1 MRIGYLRMII
11 LALVVM
17 LHAQCGENTRDA
29 EDVSYSIAEKHVKI
43 WDVAIDQVLELVDSM
58 PDDQLNFR
66 PHDSIRT
73 FSEQII
79 HIGISSEMITNLFLK
94 DIPRP
99 QNIPEVK
106 AAEMTKEDLKAFVK
120 ARLEVAREN
129 IAGMSND
136 QLLHEEVKSYMG
148 NTMTRLEGMMFAHD
162 HLTNHK
168 AKANLYIR
176 IAGIRPP
183 TYRYY

>member
-1 MRIGYLRMII
+1 
-11 LALVVM
+11 
-17 LHAQCGENTRDA
+17 
-29 EDVSYSIAEKHVKI
+29 
-43 WDVAIDQVLELVDSM
+43 
-58 PDDQLNFR
+58 
-66 PHDSIRT
+66 
-73 FSEQII
+73 
-79 HIGISSEMITNLFLK
+79 
-94 DIPRP
+94 
-99 QNIPEVK
+99 
-106 AAEMTKEDLKAFVK
+106 MTKEDLKAFVK